1 VTIPPILAMNNE
13 VEISYA
19 TLKDMIVAGYATT
32 MVIVIPVVMYQ
43 MQERAK
49 KADQPKP
56 TPVSSYGRP
65 LRVDR

>member
-1 VTIPPILAMNNE
+1 ML
-13 VEISYA
+13 
-19 TLKDMIVAGYATT
+19 VAGYVTT
-32 MVIVIPVVMYQ
+32 LVIVIPVVMYQ
-43 MQERAK
+43 LQERAK

>member
-1 VTIPPILAMNNE
+1 MLNNE
-13 VEISYA
+13 IEISYA

-43 MQERAK
+43 IQERAK
-49 KADQPKP
+49 NADQPKP